1 MDGYGRQVFSART
14 VRLLDGLLVA
24 YVIVWTV
31 AGVLIGIDIRRQ
43 AELSDQV
50 TRVGSALTDIG
61 DSLDILSAVPLVGGN
76 IGDLAHRVLDAGRSV
91 TASGRESRASLE
103 RMGVVV
109 ALAFTLVPLMLVL
122 PVYLPLRLAW
132 RREVRAVAGGP
143 RPPPPPGGGGG
154 GGGAGGPAPP
164 PPPPARTSSCCSP
177 AGRSRPCRMSA
188 CWTSAATRGR
198 ASRAAT

>member
-132 RREVRAVAGGP
+132 RREVRALAALPYERLLDLGGDP
-143 RPPPPPGGGGG
+143 WARLESGDVTDLADAELARLGLRRP
-154 GGGAGGPAPP
+154 
-164 PPPPARTSSCCSP
+164 
-177 AGRSRPCRMSA
+177 GR
-188 CWTSAATRGR
+188 
-198 ASRAAT
+198 